1 MDVIQSS
8 QFTPPIL
15 QASRGTDLSQQSAS
29 SGGNALAPQE
39 SVEELLTPKKVQMRQ
54 EINQLRHDMQWN
66 VHAAETF
73 VRENDLHIDEKAGAV
88 LREQQMRFENIA
100 RQWEQ

>member
-1 MDVIQSS
+1 MDVTQPP

-15 QASRGTDLSQQSAS
+15 QASRGTDLSQQGAS
-29 SGGNALAPQE
+29 SSSNALAPQE
-39 SVEELLTPKKVQMRQ
+39 SVEEFITPKKAQMRQ

-73 VRENDLHIDEKAGAV
+73 VRENELHTDEKAEAV
-88 LREQQMRFENIA
+88 LREQQTRFENIA
-100 RQWEQ
+100 RH